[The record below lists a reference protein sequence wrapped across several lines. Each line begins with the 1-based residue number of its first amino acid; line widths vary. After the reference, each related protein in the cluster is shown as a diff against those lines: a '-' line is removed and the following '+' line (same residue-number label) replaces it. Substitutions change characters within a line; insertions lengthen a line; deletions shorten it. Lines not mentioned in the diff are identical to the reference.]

1 MLAWR
6 QEDTDRKATRPDDG
20 RQTKT
25 NLTLGLL
32 QSSMRIAW
40 ETLAGA
46 WMTMPDFTPLIAID
60 SPHVLPFLRRP
71 GSQDSNNCNL

>member
-6 QEDTDRKATRPDDG
+6 QENTDRKAGRPDDG
-20 RQTKT
+20 WQI

-40 ETLAGA
+40 DALAGA
-46 WMTMPDFTPLIAID
+46 RMTMPDFTRLIEID